1 MAVTTIIGVLGGLG
15 LFLYGMQVMGN
26 GLEKAAGKK
35 LEKIIEVLTTN
46 RVVGVLVGIVV
57 TGVIQ
62 SSSATTVM
70 VVGFVNAGVMKLTQA
85 VGVIMGA
92 NVGTTITGQL
102 VSFSLEVYAPIA
114 VGIGVFLM
122 MIAKEDKTKNFAQ
135 ILIGF
140 GILFIGMDFL
150 KDALKPLRE
159 IDAFSDAMVGL
170 SHNPFLGVLV
180 GFLLTFMLQSSSAS
194 IGILI
199 ALASQGVLPLEAAVP
214 ILYGDNIGT
223 CTTAMLSSIG
233 TGRNARRAAIIHLVF
248 NVIGTLLFIV
258 FLTKP
263 IMALVQNWNPSDIGR
278 QIANTHTV
286 FNIAN
291 VLIQLPFSFM
301 LVKIAMWIIPN
312 RGEDELVKATKFIDS
327 RILET
332 PSIALISAIKE
343 TINMA
348 VGVKNSFE
356 NAMNAFFNEDY
367 PLTKKTFELEV
378 KVNTLEKE
386 ITDYL
391 VALSNKQIADHER
404 IVVDALFNNV
414 NDIERIGDHAENIAE
429 LTMTG
434 KEQGVRFTGDAKAEL
449 HDMYTRTM
457 MTLDLAIEALET
469 GNKEAAYN
477 ALSLEGEI
485 DELEAACRKGHIQRL
500 NKQECTTESGIV
512 YLEIV
517 NSLERI
523 SDLSAKVARISVD
536 VIAV

>member
-35 LEKIIEVLTTN
+35 LEKIIEVLTSN

-92 NVGTTITGQL
+92 NVGTTVTGQL
-102 VSFSLEVYAPIA
+102 VSFSLEQYAPIA
-114 VGIGVFLM
+114 VGLGVLLM
-122 MIAKEDKTKNFAQ
+122 MVAKEDKTKNLAQ

-140 GILFIGMDFL
+140 GILFIGMEFL
-150 KDALKPLRE
+150 KDSLKPLRE
-159 IDAFSDAMVGL
+159 IQAFKDAILGL
-170 SHNPFLGVLV
+170 SHNPILGVLV
-180 GFLLTFMLQSSSAS
+180 GFTLTFMVQSSSAS

-199 ALASQGVLPLEAAVP
+199 ALAATGSLPLEAAVP

-223 CTTAMLSSIG
+223 CTTAMLASIG
-233 TGRNARRAAIIHLVF
+233 TGKNARRAAIIHLTF
-248 NVIGTLLFIV
+248 NIIGTFIFVV

-263 IMALVQNWNPSDIGR
+263 IMALVQNWNPTDVAR

-286 FNIAN
+286 FNISN

-301 LVKIAMWIIPN
+301 LVKIAMWIIPDK
-312 RGEDELVKATKFIDS
+312 GEDEARITKFIDS

-332 PSIALISAIKE
+332 PSIALNSAIKE
-343 TINMA
+343 TIHMGQ
-348 VGVKNSFE
+348 VVKESFE
-356 NAMNAFFNEDY
+356 ASMTAFFDNNY
-367 PLTKKTFELEV
+367 ALTKKTFDLEV
-378 KVNTLEKE
+378 TVNVLEKD

-391 VALSNKQIADHER
+391 IALSNKQIADHER
-404 IVVDALFNNV
+404 MVVDALFNNV

-434 KEQGVRFTGDAKAEL
+434 KEEGAVYSFEAKEEL
-449 HDMYTRTM
+449 RDMYARTM

-469 GNKEAAYN
+469 GNKEAAYK
-477 ALSLEGEI
+477 AISLEGEI
-485 DELEAACRKGHIQRL
+485 DELEAACRKGHIVRL
-500 NKQECTTESGIV
+500 NKQECTTETGII

-536 VIAV
+536 IIAV

>member
-1 MAVTTIIGVLGGLG
+1 
-15 LFLYGMQVMGN
+15 
-26 GLEKAAGKK
+26 
-35 LEKIIEVLTTN
+35 
-46 RVVGVLVGIVV
+46 
-57 TGVIQ
+57 
-62 SSSATTVM
+62 M

-312 RGEDELVKATKFIDS
+312 RGEDELVKATNCTYF
-327 RILET
+327 
-332 PSIALISAIKE
+332 
-343 TINMA
+343 
-348 VGVKNSFE
+348 
-356 NAMNAFFNEDY
+356 
-367 PLTKKTFELEV
+367 
-378 KVNTLEKE
+378 
-386 ITDYL
+386 
-391 VALSNKQIADHER
+391 SN
-404 IVVDALFNNV
+404 
-414 NDIERIGDHAENIAE
+414 
-429 LTMTG
+429 
-434 KEQGVRFTGDAKAEL
+434 
-449 HDMYTRTM
+449 
-457 MTLDLAIEALET
+457 
-469 GNKEAAYN
+469 
-477 ALSLEGEI
+477 
-485 DELEAACRKGHIQRL
+485 
-500 NKQECTTESGIV
+500 
-512 YLEIV
+512 
-517 NSLERI
+517 
-523 SDLSAKVARISVD
+523 
-536 VIAV
+536 